1 MKNSLVAFTIL
12 ILFNC
17 SAFSQAVGIGTAT
30 PDNSA
35 MLDITANNKGL
46 LIPRLYISSIN
57 AIINPAKGLLVFDS
71 VNNIL
76 MVNTGLP
83 AIPDWQPVSG
93 NAGGWR
99 LTGNS
104 GINPL
109 NNFLGTTDNQPLR
122 FRINNIQAG
131 ELHPLTGNVF
141 WGENAGRDN
150 LSGFSNV
157 AIGKDALKL
166 NKDGFELVA
175 IGDSALFNNDIVNP
189 TPGVFAIAN
198 TAVGSNALFSNT
210 FGSRNAAVGAR
221 ALSNNT
227 TGNGNSAYGESSL
240 FFNTTGAFN
249 TALGSSAL
257 VSNTVSNFNTAVGA
271 NALFLNTTGQ
281 NNTATGAS
289 SLSSNSTGEE
299 NTAMGNQSLLFNT
312 IGKFNTAAGSEALF
326 SNIGGNNNTALG
338 NNTLKNTLNASSN
351 TGIGSGAGTIFNL
364 GSNNTM
370 IGAGADANQDGLNNA
385 TAIGSGAIVDASNK
399 VRIGN
404 GAVTVIEGQVPFTTP
419 SDGRYK
425 YHVREDVPGLN
436 FIMQLRPVTYQFDGK
451 RFDEQQKTPQ
461 QGQTPAV
468 PSYAMTASYEAASAI
483 RRTGFI
489 AQEVETAAMAAG
501 YDFSGIIK
509 PKTEKD
515 HYGLSYESF
524 VVPLVKAAQEQ
535 QQMIASLKSQN
546 EELNK
551 RVRRLEKIIL
561 SLNKQ
566 K

>member
-1 MKNSLVAFTIL
+1 
-12 ILFNC
+12 
-17 SAFSQAVGIGTAT
+17 
-30 PDNSA
+30 
-35 MLDITANNKGL
+35 
-46 LIPRLYISSIN
+46 
-57 AIINPAKGLLVFDS
+57 
-71 VNNIL
+71 
-76 MVNTGLP
+76 
-83 AIPDWQPVSG
+83 
-93 NAGGWR
+93 
-99 LTGNS
+99 
-104 GINPL
+104 
-109 NNFLGTTDNQPLR
+109 
-122 FRINNIQAG
+122 
-131 ELHPLTGNVF
+131 
-141 WGENAGRDN
+141 
-150 LSGFSNV
+150 
-157 AIGKDALKL
+157 
-166 NKDGFELVA
+166 
-175 IGDSALFNNDIVNP
+175 
-189 TPGVFAIAN
+189 
-198 TAVGSNALFSNT
+198 
-210 FGSRNAAVGAR
+210 
-221 ALSNNT
+221 
-227 TGNGNSAYGESSL
+227 
-240 FFNTTGAFN
+240 
-249 TALGSSAL
+249 
-257 VSNTVSNFNTAVGA
+257 
-271 NALFLNTTGQ
+271 
-281 NNTATGAS
+281 
-289 SLSSNSTGEE
+289 
-299 NTAMGNQSLLFNT
+299 MGNQSLLFNT